1 MAFRTVAICGV
12 GLIGGSFALALRKA
26 GFSGEIIGVSSPST
40 IQDAVRIQ
48 AIDRGA
54 TLEEAAAQADLIYL
68 SQPIPAILDC
78 LPLLDHAKPTALIT
92 DAGSTKSVIV
102 ERARRPQRRA
112 QFLGGHPMA
121 GKEVRGVLAAEA
133 GLFTGRSYFL
143 TPNEPAE
150 SETENAMELRQWL
163 SKFQCNIHFATTEQ
177 HDRIVAYTSHL
188 AQLASTALAATIAN
202 KLGAVTA
209 APGAGPGLMDMSR
222 LAMSSYDLWSEILV
236 TNSKQIDI
244 ALGDFIEVLTQIRA
258 SLPNDLENQFKTAA
272 SFAKSLRNG

>member
-12 GLIGGSFALALRKA
+12 GLIGGSFGLALRKA
-26 GFSGEIIGVSSPST
+26 GFSGEILGVSSPGT
-40 IQDAVRIQ
+40 IAEAVRMQ
-48 AIDRGA
+48 AIDRGT
-54 TLEEAAAQADLIYL
+54 TLEEALKLADLIYL

-78 LPLLDHAKPTALIT
+78 LPLLDAAKPTALIT
-92 DAGSTKSVIV
+92 DAGSTKAVIV
-102 ERARRPQRRA
+102 DRARRPARKA

-121 GKEVRGVLAAEA
+121 GKEVRGVAAAEA
-133 GLFTGRSYFL
+133 GLFAGRSYFL
-143 TPNEPAE
+143 TPEQAPE
-150 SETENAMELRQWL
+150 IETESASELRYWL
-163 SKFQCNIHFATTEQ
+163 DAFQCNVHCAAPDQ

-188 AQLASTALAATIAN
+188 AQLASTALAGAIAN
-202 KLGAVTA
+202 KLGVETA
-209 APGAGPGLMDMSR
+209 IPGAGPGLIDMSR

-258 SLPNDLENQFKTAA
+258 SMPNNLENQFKTAS